1 MDVDLTT
8 LAQIVTLLVSLVELL
23 FFGYHLQRQKD
34 SIHREPIWEPF
45 WVTSVEC
52 LNYIIQISS
61 NSYRFEMADGALI
74 NVTSSIGTYNFTV
87 IH

>member
-1 MDVDLTT
+1 MESKRYANAKKPT
-8 LAQIVTLLVSLVELL
+8 
-23 FFGYHLQRQKD
+23 
-34 SIHREPIWEPF
+34 PIWEPF

-52 LNYIIQISS
+52 LNYIIQLAS